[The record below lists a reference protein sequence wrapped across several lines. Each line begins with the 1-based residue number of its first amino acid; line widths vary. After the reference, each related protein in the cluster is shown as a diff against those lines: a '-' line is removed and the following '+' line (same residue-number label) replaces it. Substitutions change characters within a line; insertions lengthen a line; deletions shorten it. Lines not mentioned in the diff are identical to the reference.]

1 MEEVETQYTVEQ
13 VKELLA
19 QQEVPGDDARI
30 LIAIAYLESKFK
42 HGINGDTDIDDKGL
56 WPPVLREC
64 SALGVVQEQ
73 EQAAEG
79 SPVALYGRTRSRP
92 RPQLVDFSAKL
103 ALGGQNQRRLTAEG
117 GRE

>member
-56 WPPVLREC
+56 WQINPPRYFTGEKPDNMTVEFFENQGKTLSLE
-64 SALGVVQEQ
+64 
-73 EQAAEG
+73 
-79 SPVALYGRTRSRP
+79 
-92 RPQLVDFSAKL
+92 DFTKSS
-103 ALGGQNQRRLTAEG
+103 
-117 GRE
+117 